1 MNIFA
6 RRAAAS
12 EGAFFSQASKESI
25 VRLREKTP
33 RSSAPAAGDAS
44 STGDVALLKDEVN
57 PDVLPEILQHSLP
70 KHQQYDPLPTSSSP
84 SPSSLVSLASAKPSN
99 VASRHR
105 ADNNGLAFLPTLPQ
119 ASFGPRRWKVTE
131 EEVKLM
137 ASTANEAR
145 FLDDTPTMD
154 DAKAKALVEGYGVIL
169 KAFAVATALVIGGA
183 TVATTALMS
192 KLQIHSTDDI
202 RVKGSEHMQPRAE
215 AIRSLFEPW
224 RQWVQER
231 LKNPDV
237 KKSQR
242 RAIGTPFAQQM
253 GLKQLA
259 NEVEEK

>member
-154 DAKAKALVEGYGVIL
+154 DAKAKALVEGYGVSEFFLDYSQTTWLIRLSPLLLALSLAFVCGKIPVNHSL
-169 KAFAVATALVIGGA
+169 KKLVVFFGQN
-183 TVATTALMS
+183 LS
-192 KLQIHSTDDI
+192 SL
-202 RVKGSEHMQPRAE
+202 KG
-215 AIRSLFEPW
+215 IRSCNCTCY
-224 RQWVQER
+224 RR
-231 LKNPDV
+231 CNCSYYSIDV
-237 KKSQR
+237 ETTNTFLL
-242 RAIGTPFAQQM
+242 IIH
-253 GLKQLA
+253 
-259 NEVEEK
+259 